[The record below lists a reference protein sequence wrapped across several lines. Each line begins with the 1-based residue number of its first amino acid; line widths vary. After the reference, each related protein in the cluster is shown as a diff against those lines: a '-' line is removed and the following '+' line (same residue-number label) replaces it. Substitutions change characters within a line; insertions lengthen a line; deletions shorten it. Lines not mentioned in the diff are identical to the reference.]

1 MAGLKHSRQREA
13 ILDYLHSTKSHPT
26 AEAVYWKVREEFP
39 KISLG
44 TVYRNLN
51 LLANEGIIRKIE
63 GLDGVAHFDH
73 NTHNHYHF
81 ICSKCNKVYDVPYD
95 IAPDLAEKVLAA
107 TGMAAESCEITF
119 KGLCCDCKKVN

>member
-1 MAGLKHSRQREA
+1 MKYSRQRDL
-13 ILDYLHSTKSHPT
+13 ILKALRENVVHPT
-26 AEAVYWKVREEFP
+26 AEFIYTVLKEKEP
-39 KISLG
+39 NLSLA

>member
-1 MAGLKHSRQREA
+1 MKYSRQRDL
-13 ILDYLHSTKSHPT
+13 ILKALRENVVHPT
-26 AEAVYWKVREEFP
+26 ADFIYTVLKEKEP
-39 KISLG
+39 NLSLA

-73 NTHNHYHF
+73 DTHNHYHF

-119 KGLCCDCKKVN
+119 KGLCFDCKKVN

>member
-1 MAGLKHSRQREA
+1 MKYSRQRDL
-13 ILDYLHSTKSHPT
+13 ILKALRENVVHPT
-26 AEAVYWKVREEFP
+26 ADFIYTVLKEKEP
-39 KISLG
+39 NLSLA

-119 KGLCCDCKKVN
+119 KGPCCDCKKVN

>member
-1 MAGLKHSRQREA
+1 MKYSRQRDL
-13 ILDYLHSTKSHPT
+13 ILKALRENVVHPT
-26 AEAVYWKVREEFP
+26 ADFIYTVLKEKEP
-39 KISLG
+39 NLSLA

-81 ICSKCNKVYDVPYD
+81 ICSKCNKVYDVP
-95 IAPDLAEKVLAA
+95 
-107 TGMAAESCEITF
+107 
-119 KGLCCDCKKVN
+119 

>member
-1 MAGLKHSRQREA
+1 MKYSRQRDL
-13 ILDYLHSTKSHPT
+13 ILKALRENVVHPT
-26 AEAVYWKVREEFP
+26 ADFIYTVLKEKEP
-39 KISLG
+39 NLSLA

-107 TGMAAESCEITF
+107 TGKAAESCEITF

>member
-1 MAGLKHSRQREA
+1 MKYSRQRDL
-13 ILDYLHSTKSHPT
+13 ILKALRENVVHPT
-26 AEAVYWKVREEFP
+26 ADFIYTVLKEKEP
-39 KISLG
+39 NLSLA

-95 IAPDLAEKVLAA
+95 IAPDLAEKVLAV
-107 TGMAAESCEITF
+107 TGMAADSCEITL

>member
-1 MAGLKHSRQREA
+1 MKYSRQRDL
-13 ILDYLHSTKSHPT
+13 ILKALRENVVHPT
-26 AEAVYWKVREEFP
+26 ADFIYTVLKEKEP
-39 KISLG
+39 NLSLA

-119 KGLCCDCKKVN
+119 KGLCCGCKKVN

>member
-51 LLANEGIIRKIE
+51 LLANQGQVLRLQC
-63 GLDGVAHFDH
+63 GDGVEHFDG
-73 NTHNHYHF
+73 TGRREL
-81 ICSKCNKVYDVPYD
+81 SGRDPGSR
-95 IAPDLAEKVLAA
+95 DLFLWN
-107 TGMAAESCEITF
+107 
-119 KGLCCDCKKVN
+119 LW

>member
-1 MAGLKHSRQREA
+1 MKYSRQRDL
-13 ILDYLHSTKSHPT
+13 ILKALRENVVHPT
-26 AEAVYWKVREEFP
+26 ADFIYTVLKEKEP
-39 KISLG
+39 NLSLA

-107 TGMAAESCEITF
+107 TGMAAESCETTF